1 MRSSYEDFNRGDLEA
16 WLGWFSPDA
25 TWQAAREDPDAA
37 LHSGIDEI
45 RRYVEGW
52 IEAYEDLRCEPRESS
67 RASAGY
73 LIWVRVTGTGRTSGI
88 PLDMEQAQVMTVR
101 DGRIVGTHEYFD
113 RSRGFGG
120 GGPGGL
126 GSPCAGGAEN
136 SR

>member
-1 MRSSYEDFNRGDLEA
+1 MSEADLEAVRSSYEDFNRGDLEA

-52 IEAYEDLRCEPRESS
+52 IEAYEDLRCEPREVIEGE
-67 RASAGY
+67 RGY

-113 RSRGFGG
+113 RSEALAVVGQ
-120 GGPGGL
+120 
-126 GSPCAGGAEN
+126 AG
-136 SR
+136 